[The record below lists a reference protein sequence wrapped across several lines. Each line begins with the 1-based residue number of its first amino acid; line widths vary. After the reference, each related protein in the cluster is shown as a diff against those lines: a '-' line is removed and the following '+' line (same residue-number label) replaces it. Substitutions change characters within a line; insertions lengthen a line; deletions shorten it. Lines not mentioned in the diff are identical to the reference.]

1 MNSRTTM
8 KQHTGRL
15 LIQTL
20 WALVGAAALAVA
32 GPSLA
37 LHERITVHIDG
48 SADIALVI
56 TRQGMP
62 AGPILIPCAY
72 AGIHDLTSPDSGV
85 VVRLQEDQDI
95 RFFRVEAGEQEG
107 RPVTIRMVVPRYVDW
122 EGMKRADFG
131 NMTLTHTF
139 RNTTPRT
146 VTTYRGD
153 VLLPEWLTVT
163 SVVSSIPAQTEKD
176 PVSPYDILRD
186 GGRTGV
192 SIRTRDLR
200 PGDATAITFRC
211 KPVEKS
217 PVLFGLFA
225 LAGLAY
231 LIFFRDVLKEKTN
244 GSAATQNPQP

>member
-1 MNSRTTM
+1 MTM
-8 KQHTGRL
+8 KERIGRSL
-15 LIQTL
+15 VQTL
-20 WALVGAAALAVA
+20 WSLVAVTGLALA

-37 LHERITVHIDG
+37 LHERITIRDDG
-48 SADIALVI
+48 SADITLVI
-56 TRQGMP
+56 TSQGMP
-62 AGPILIPCAY
+62 PGTVLIPCAY
-72 AGIHDLTSPDSGV
+72 ADVESLASPDSTV

-95 RFFRVEAGEQEG
+95 RFFRLEAGERGG
-107 RPVTIRMVVPRYVDW
+107 RPVTIHMEVPRYVDW
-122 EGMKRADFG
+122 QGKKRADFG
-131 NMTLTHTF
+131 NITLTHTF
-139 RNTTPRT
+139 RNTTSRT

-153 VLLPEWLTVT
+153 ILLPEWLTVT

-186 GGRTGV
+186 GARAGV

-200 PGDATAITFRC
+200 PGDAAAITFRC

-244 GSAATQNPQP
+244 GSAATQNP

>member
-1 MNSRTTM
+1 M
-8 KQHTGRL
+8 KQHTGGL
-15 LIQTL
+15 LVHTL
-20 WALVGAAALAVA
+20 WTLMAAVGLAVA
-32 GPSLA
+32 GPSMA

-72 AGIHDLTSPDSGV
+72 AGIEGLTSPDSGV
-85 VVRLQEDQDI
+85 AVHLQEEQDI
-95 RFFRVEAGEQEG
+95 RFFRVDAGAQEG

-122 EGMKRADFG
+122 QGMKRADFG

-139 RNTTPRT
+139 RNTTSRT

-186 GGRTGV
+186 GAQTGV
-192 SIRTRDLR
+192 SIRSRDIH
-200 PGDATAITFRC
+200 PGDAAAITFRC

-231 LIFFRDVLKEKTN
+231 LIFFRDVLKEKTH
-244 GSAATQNPQP
+244 GSAATQNP

>member
-1 MNSRTTM
+1 M
-8 KQHTGRL
+8 KQRTGRL
-15 LIQTL
+15 LAQTL
-20 WALVGAAALAVA
+20 LAVGALVPAAGPAVA
-32 GPSLA
+32 GPSLT
-37 LHERITVHIDG
+37 LYERITVHIDG
-48 SADIALVI
+48 SADIALLI
-56 TRQGMP
+56 TRQDMP
-62 AGPILIPCAY
+62 AGPMVIPCAY
-72 AGIHDLTSPDSGV
+72 AGIEELVSPDSGV
-85 VVRLQEDQDI
+85 VVRLQEEQDI

-107 RPVTIRMVVPRYVDW
+107 RPVTIRMVVRRYVDW
-122 EGMKRADFG
+122 GGRKRADFG

-139 RNTTPRT
+139 RNTTSRT

-176 PVSPYDILRD
+176 PVSPFDILRD

-200 PGDATAITFRC
+200 PGEAAAITFRC

-231 LIFFRDVLKEKTN
+231 LIFFRDVLKENTN
-244 GSAATQNPQP
+244 GPSATQNPQP

>member
-1 MNSRTTM
+1 M
-8 KQHTGRL
+8 KQRTGRL
-15 LIQTL
+15 LVQAL
-20 WALVGAAALAVA
+20 WALVAAAGPAAA

-37 LHERITVHIDG
+37 LHERITLRDDG
-48 SADIALVI
+48 SADITIVI
-56 TRQGMP
+56 TSQGMP
-62 AGPILIPCAY
+62 PGAILIPCAY
-72 AGIHDLTSPDSGV
+72 AGVESLASPDSSAT
-85 VVRLQEDQDI
+85 VRLQEDQDV
-95 RFFRVEAGEQEG
+95 RFFRLEAAERGD
-107 RPVTIRMVVPRYVDW
+107 RPVTIHMEVPRYVDW
-122 EGMKRADFG
+122 QGKKRADFG
-131 NMTLTHTF
+131 NMTLTHAF
-139 RNTTPRT
+139 RNTTSRT
-146 VTTYRGD
+146 VTTYRCD

-200 PGDATAITFRC
+200 PGDAAAITFRC

-244 GSAATQNPQP
+244 GSAATQNP

>member
-107 RPVTIRMVVPRYVDW
+107 RPVTIRMVVPRYADW

-131 NMTLTHTF
+131 NMTLDPH
-139 RNTTPRT
+139 
-146 VTTYRGD
+146 
-153 VLLPEWLTVT
+153 LPEHHAAHGHHIPGGCA
-163 SVVSSIPAQTEKD
+163 SSGMA
-176 PVSPYDILRD
+176 D
-186 GGRTGV
+186 GHLGGV
-192 SIRTRDLR
+192 KH
-200 PGDATAITFRC
+200 PGTNR
-211 KPVEKS
+211 KGP
-217 PVLFGLFA
+217 
-225 LAGLAY
+225 GLA
-231 LIFFRDVLKEKTN
+231 LRHSSRRRADRREH
-244 GSAATQNPQP
+244 SHA